1 MTRAEIMTASLL
13 ELDARYDFLIDRVYH
28 GTESHSVRRR
38 DSEEL
43 KRIEVE
49 TDRRIANEP

>member
-1 MTRAEIMTASLL
+1 MTASLP
-13 ELDARYDFLIDRVYH
+13 ELDARYDFLIDRIFH

-38 DSEEL
+38 DNEEL